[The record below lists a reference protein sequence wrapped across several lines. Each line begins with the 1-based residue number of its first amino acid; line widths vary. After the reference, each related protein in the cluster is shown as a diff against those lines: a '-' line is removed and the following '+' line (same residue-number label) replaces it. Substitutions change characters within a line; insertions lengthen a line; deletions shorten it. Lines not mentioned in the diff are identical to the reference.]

1 MKLVL
6 LSLSVMALTAS
17 SALAQPPRPPL
28 HGGLQG
34 FALLASDA
42 NADGKITRAELEGFL
57 SARFGRID
65 TDKDGFVSP
74 EERRS
79 ARDSDLA
86 ARRAEVDKERFAGLD
101 KDGNGQLS
109 PSEFALPPAA
119 RSGPLE
125 GVRERREHAHGRGDL
140 NANRHAGR
148 AWGAAYKER
157 RAGRPTGSD
166 PGDQIGRV
174 QFSAAAIDAFTR
186 ADANKDGIVTIGELQ
201 AGGRGRP

>member
-6 LSLSVMALTAS
+6 FTLSLTALTAS

-28 HGGLQG
+28 HGALQG
-34 FALLASDA
+34 FGLLASDA

-65 TDKDGFVSP
+65 TDKDGLVSP
-74 EERRS
+74 EERRA
-79 ARDSDLA
+79 ARDNDLA
-86 ARRAEVDKERFAGLD
+86 ARRAGVDKERFARLD

-119 RSGPLE
+119 RPGPLE
-125 GVRERREHAHGRGDL
+125 GVRERRDQAHGEGRLNGD
-140 NANRHAGR
+140 RHAGR
-148 AWGAAYKER
+148 ARGAAYTER
-157 RAGRPTGSD
+157 RSGRRTGSD
-166 PGDQIGRV
+166 PGDQIGRA

-201 AGGRGRP
+201 AGGRSRP